1 MAPGLTV
8 GVTRSEGW
16 SDPPIGTLT
25 SPKAPIPLRRELL
38 VSFAVLF
45 AAAILFAVNGVLLIL
60 PMLRSPGQGTVF
72 VTGLLFADLFVLFG
86 FGSWLLRRRLVLP
99 LEDLTDAVGR
109 IAEGQYE
116 ERAAGASSLELM
128 ALETGVNAMADRLI
142 RDQELLA
149 RNIESLDRT
158 NADLVEARDQVTRSD
173 RLAAVGTLSAGI
185 AHEVGNPLGAILAYV
200 DVARARAELA
210 GGDTELLESI
220 RAEAGRIDRIVRSL
234 LDYARPRQEESVPVS
249 PGVVVERVHEFLDA
263 QGKLDQAEHV
273 WRYGEDVPDVVMV
286 ASRLEQVMVNLL
298 LNAADAVAGQ
308 HDARIVVTV
317 SAGSGAVARQ
327 PIRREGDP
335 RGINYMHRR
344 RVSRD
349 KVGKRVDPLF
359 TATHLVL
366 ITVDD
371 NGPGIP
377 GEDLENV
384 FDPFFTTKDPG
395 KGTGLGLAICGR
407 LVESMGGRIRAMR
420 SPDGGARFTIRLPGV
435 QVTDAS
441 LAVPEGTAEVDR
453 GRDAP

>member
-1 MAPGLTV
+1 M
-8 GVTRSEGW
+8 
-16 SDPPIGTLT
+16 
-25 SPKAPIPLRRELL
+25 
-38 VSFAVLF
+38 LF
-45 AAAILFAVNGVLLIL
+45 AAAIIFAVNGVLLIL
-60 PMLRSPGQGTVF
+60 PMLTSPGQGTVF
-72 VTGLLFADLFVLFG
+72 VTSLLIADLFVLFG

-99 LEDLTDAVGR
+99 LENLTDAVER
-109 IAEGQYE
+109 IADGYYE

-142 RDQELLA
+142 RDQERLA

-158 NADLVEARDQVTRSD
+158 NAELVEARDQVIRSD

-200 DVARARAELA
+200 DVARARAKLA

-234 LDYARPRQEESVPVS
+234 LDYAQPRQEESVPVS
-249 PGVVVERVHEFLDA
+249 PGLVVERVREFLDA

-344 RVSRD
+344 RVSPD
-349 KVGKRVDPLF
+349 KVGKGVDPLF
-359 TATHLVL
+359 TATRLVL

-377 GEDLENV
+377 EEVLENV

-420 SPDGGARFTIRLPGV
+420 GPDGGARFTIRLPGV
-435 QVTDAS
+435 QVTDSS
-441 LAVPEGTAEVDR
+441 LAVPEATAEVNW
-453 GRDAP
+453 GRDTP